1 MLLRPTG
8 DIKKGPSHRHAL
20 APIGPFGGRMR
31 YAPTGDIKKGAF
43 FPLSRLFLFGLTGY
57 HLGGSLE
64 RGVPF
69 GSELADQGFAQET
82 VGWYAQAFA

>member
-1 MLLRPTG
+1 MLYAPNGKNLALPIVLQPPLSGRFVGRMLLRPT
-8 DIKKGPSHRHAL
+8 L
-20 APIGPFGGRMR
+20 
-31 YAPTGDIKKGAF
+31 TEENGAF

-69 GSELADQGFAQET
+69 GSELTDKGFAQET
-82 VGWYAQAFA
+82 VGWYA

>member
-1 MLLRPTG
+1 MLYAPNGKNLALPIVMHLPLLGRFVGRMLLRPTLT
-8 DIKKGPSHRHAL
+8 DKN
-20 APIGPFGGRMR
+20 
-31 YAPTGDIKKGAF
+31 GAF

-82 VGWYAQAFA
+82 VGWYAQPFA